1 MAKGSMLMGTAGG
14 KLGEMV
20 LYRAYGQQIARAY
33 VNKIKDAKSDGQV
46 DQRAKFAITGAM
58 FAGSGIKFFPKRTKG
73 TNYNEFLK
81 KNVTNVQYWQ
91 SKQEIDF
98 AKANGLA
105 PFETFILADGSMAN
119 LLGLTTSFSQQSNM
133 ISSVASLLPEWY
145 NRYLNLFAE
154 GETTAQVSIA
164 QIIRDY
170 VAEKYGSMYVHPTI
184 AAGEVCDYDA
194 IGVVTQS
201 KLKAFDYIT
210 AFEFVPED
218 LSDSVKVTLT
228 CNEGQTAITDIT
240 GGQLTIDT
248 AKSIEIGALGS
259 GTSTRLYFKANLP
272 TPATNRSGVYA
283 DVFVVR
289 RIGGFDSSRLQ
300 IDFSHLTTT
309 SETWGNTY
317 AYPRQV
323 AFGDNDAIYI
333 ENWRAAAV
341 ADDSEVL
348 AESRSMLR

>member
-20 LYRAYGQQIARAY
+20 LYRAYGQQIARSY
-33 VNKIKDAKSDGQV
+33 VKKIKDAKSDGQV

-81 KNVTNVQYWQ
+81 KNVTNVKYWQ

-105 PFETFILADGSMAN
+105 PFEEFILADGSMAN
-119 LLGLTTSFSQQSNM
+119 LLGLAVSFSDQSNA
-133 ISSVASLLPEWY
+133 ISALATLEKSFYA
-145 NRYLNLFAE
+145 RYLTLFEA

-164 QIIRDY
+164 QIVRDF
-170 VAEKYGSMYVHPTI
+170 VVDKYGSMYVHPTI

-194 IGVVTQS
+194 IGVETQS
-201 KLKAFDYIT
+201 KFKAFDYIT

-228 CNEGQTAITDIT
+228 CNEGQTEITNIT
-240 GGQLTIDT
+240 GGNLTIDAT
-248 AKSIEIGALGS
+248 KEIELGGLGS
-259 GTSTRLYFKANLP
+259 GTNTRLYFKATLP
-272 TPATNRSGVYA
+272 TAATNRSGVYA
-283 DVFVVR
+283 DLFVVK
-289 RIGGFDSSRLQ
+289 RIGGFDASRLQ
-300 IDFSHLTTT
+300 INFSHLTTT
-309 SETWGNTY
+309 AQTWGNAY
-317 AYPRQV
+317 IYPRQV
-323 AFGDNDAIYI
+323 GYGDNDAIYI
-333 ENWRAAAV
+333 ENWRAAAI

-348 AESRSMLR
+348 AESRSLI

>member
-20 LYRAYGQQIARAY
+20 LYRAYGQQIARSY
-33 VNKIKDAKSDGQV
+33 VKKIKDAKSDGQV

-81 KNVTNVQYWQ
+81 KNVANVQYWQ

-119 LLGLTTSFSQQSNM
+119 LLGLAVSFSQQSNM
-133 ISSVASLLPEWY
+133 VSAQTTLEKSFY
-145 NRYLNLFAE
+145 NRYLTLFAA

-164 QIIRDY
+164 QIVRDF
-170 VAEKYGSMYVHPTI
+170 VADKYGSMYVHPTI

-201 KLKAFDYIT
+201 KFKAFDYIK
-210 AFEFVPED
+210 AYEFVPED
-218 LSDSVKVTLT
+218 LSESVKVTLT
-228 CNEGQTAITDIT
+228 CNEAQTAITDIT
-240 GGQLTIDT
+240 SGQLTIDAT
-248 AKSIEIGALGS
+248 KEIELGGVGS
-259 GTSTRLYFKANLP
+259 GTSTHLYFKVTLP
-272 TPATNRSGVYA
+272 TVASNRSGVYA
-283 DVFVVR
+283 DLFVVR

-300 IDFSHLTTT
+300 IDFTHLTTT
-309 SETWGNTY
+309 AQTWGNAY
-317 AYPRQV
+317 IYPRQV
-323 AFGDNDAIYI
+323 GFGDNDAIYI

-348 AESRSMLR
+348 TD

>member
-20 LYRAYGQQIARAY
+20 LYRAYGQQVARAY
-33 VNKIKDAKSDGQV
+33 VKNVKDAKSDGQI

-81 KNVTNVQYWQ
+81 KNVVNVEYWQ

-105 PFETFILADGSMAN
+105 PFEKYILADGSMAN
-119 LLGLTTSFSQQSNM
+119 LFNFDKTFSQQGNTFRA
-133 ISSVASLLPEWY
+133 VANIPLNWF
-145 NRYLNLFAE
+145 NRYLPLIEE
-154 GETTAQVSIA
+154 GETTVKISIA
-164 QIIRDY
+164 QVVRDF
-170 VAEKYGSMYVHPTI
+170 VADKYGSMYVHPTI
-184 AAGEVCDYDA
+184 AVGEVCDYDA
-194 IGVVTQS
+194 IGVETQS
-201 KLKAFDYIT
+201 KFKAFSYIT

-218 LSDSVKVTLT
+218 LSDSVQITLT
-228 CNEGQTAITDIT
+228 SNAEQTAITDLT
-240 GGQLTIDT
+240 GGQLTIDSSKKVEMDST
-248 AKSIEIGALGS
+248 TGGTTEHLGFVV
-259 GTSTRLYFKANLP
+259 TLP
-272 TPATNRSGVYA
+272 TAATNRSGVYA
-283 DVFVVR
+283 DVFVVK
-289 RIGGFDSSRLQ
+289 RIGGYDASRLQ

-309 SETWGNTY
+309 AQTWGNAY

-323 AFGDNDAIYI
+323 GFGDNDAIYI
-333 ENWRAAAV
+333 ENWRNASV

-348 AESRSMLR
+348 TD

>member
-20 LYRAYGQQIARAY
+20 LYRAYGQQVARAY
-33 VNKIKDAKSDGQV
+33 VKNVKDAKSDGQI

-81 KNVTNVQYWQ
+81 KNVTNVEYWQ

-105 PFETFILADGSMAN
+105 PFEKYILADGTMAN
-119 LLGLTTSFSQQSNM
+119 LLGLAVSFSDQVNTVRATANLEKSFFD
-133 ISSVASLLPEWY
+133 
-145 NRYLNLFAE
+145 RYLPLFEA
-154 GETTAQVSIA
+154 GATTALVSIA
-164 QIIRDY
+164 QIVRDF
-170 VAEKYGSMYVHPTI
+170 VADKYGSMYVHPTI

-194 IGVVTQS
+194 IGVVSQS
-201 KLKAFDYIT
+201 KFKAFDYIR

-218 LSDSVKVTLT
+218 LSDSQKVTLT
-228 CNEGQTAITDIT
+228 CNSDQTAITDVS
-240 GGQLTIDT
+240 GGTLTIDAT
-248 AKSIEIGALGS
+248 KEIEIGGIGS
-259 GTSTRLYFKANLP
+259 GTSAHLYLKATLP
-272 TPATNRSGVYA
+272 TSASNRSGVYA
-283 DVFVVR
+283 DLFVVK
-289 RIGGFDSSRLQ
+289 RIGGFDASRLQ
-300 IDFSHLTTT
+300 IDFTHLTTIGQ
-309 SETWGNTY
+309 TWGNAY

-323 AFGDNDAIYI
+323 GFGDNDAIYI
-333 ENWRAAAV
+333 ENWRNASV

-348 AESRSMLR
+348 TD